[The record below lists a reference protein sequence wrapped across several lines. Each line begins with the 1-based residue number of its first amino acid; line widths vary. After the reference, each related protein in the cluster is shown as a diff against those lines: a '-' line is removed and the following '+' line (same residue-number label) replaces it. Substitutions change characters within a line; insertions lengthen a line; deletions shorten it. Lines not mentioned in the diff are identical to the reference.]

1 MQNCSHGRTFYL
13 ADLQKAAL
21 LLAWK
26 NFLGNGLKSFQ
37 RSARVIV
44 MGRSNQLWST
54 WLPSKL
60 LENYL
65 GLLSSSRTLVPV
77 MHRACKLKIDLRTS
91 LLRNNRSFVHRQEF
105 FRQID
110 GGANVALKPTHN
122 ILKMNKWCN
131 TYSQI
136 KAVAGLGIISKGA
149 EISQVALNMIHRYR
163 GDSNLSTGSAE
174 SLQVSVFSICQE
186 LQRSVIRSWIRPKIL
201 LPHSSISKSRWRTPR
216 ILMCRLPAR

>member
-1 MQNCSHGRTFYL
+1 
-13 ADLQKAAL
+13 
-21 LLAWK
+21 
-26 NFLGNGLKSFQ
+26 
-37 RSARVIV
+37 
-44 MGRSNQLWST
+44 
-54 WLPSKL
+54 
-60 LENYL
+60 
-65 GLLSSSRTLVPV
+65 

-201 LPHSSISKSRWRTPR
+201 LPHSSISKSR
-216 ILMCRLPAR
+216 